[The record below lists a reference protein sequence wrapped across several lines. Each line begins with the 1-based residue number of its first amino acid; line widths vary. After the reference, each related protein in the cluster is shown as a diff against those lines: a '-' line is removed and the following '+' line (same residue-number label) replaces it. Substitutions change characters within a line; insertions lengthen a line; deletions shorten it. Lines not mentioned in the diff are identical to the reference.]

1 MFSNSFMPR
10 FKKLLDIISEKANP
24 MKNTIAFLWLL
35 CTMCCSAQK
44 SEIKPYVRHLE
55 KVERKSA
62 KDYIIEQFKDNDIV
76 ILCERDHRDL
86 TQYELIKEVLSD
98 DYFKK
103 HVKNLF
109 TEIGVINLQP
119 EITEFLK
126 TKGLDS
132 LFVEN
137 KLKEFQF
144 NSSFWVLWEKYNYHY
159 LLRTIYDINN
169 SSDNQ
174 ISYYPSDSE
183 FDWQKVNTKEDY
195 LREQDFEIEPRDSI
209 MAYNIINTFEGLQPK
224 GNKKALVILNYRH
237 AFKMHLPRKNGEI
250 QENAAKYLFDYFGER
265 ATNIL
270 IHQAV
275 FRKKE
280 KDYAY
285 ALIQNGKW
293 DASLKALNIEDV
305 GFDLAGTAFGKDQ
318 LDLWSV
324 DSSYT
329 YEDAF
334 DGYVFFKPIE
344 EYQLVSCFDGFIPK
358 EREEEFIRR
367 FKIQLEY
374 QEETATLEKLND
386 ADFRKA
392 VLIEMN
398 TKRVVRYPNIEE
410 LIEVRD
416 NYIGNQD
423 KLNESSGQL

>member
-1 MFSNSFMPR
+1 MKYPFVF
-10 FKKLLDIISEKANP
+10 LL
-24 MKNTIAFLWLL
+24 LL
-35 CTMCCSAQK
+35 CTLYGNAQK
-44 SEIKPYVRHLE
+44 VEIAPYVHYLE
-55 KVERKSA
+55 NIERKSA
-62 KDYIIEQFKDNDIV
+62 KDYIIDQFKDHDIV
-76 ILCERDHRDL
+76 ILCERDHRDI

-137 KLKEFQF
+137 KLAEFQF
-144 NSSFWVLWEKYNYHY
+144 NSSFWILWEKYNYHY

-169 SSDNQ
+169 SSDDR

-183 FDWQKVNTKEDY
+183 FDWKKVDNLEEY
-195 LREQDFEIEPRDSI
+195 VREQDFEIEPRDSI
-209 MAYNIINTFEGLQPK
+209 MAYNIINTFERSNPD
-224 GNKKALVILNYRH
+224 GNKKALVILNFRH
-237 AFKMHLPRKNGEI
+237 AFKTHVPRNNGEI
-250 QENAAKYLFDYFGER
+250 QENAAKYLFDYFGDR

-280 KDYAY
+280 KDYSY

-293 DASLKALNIEDV
+293 DASFKFLNIEDV
-305 GFDLAGTAFGKDQ
+305 GFDLTKTVFGKDN
-318 LDLWSV
+318 LDLWPV
-324 DSSYT
+324 ASSYL

-334 DGYVFFKPIE
+334 DGYVFYKPIE
-344 EYQLVSCFDGFIPK
+344 AYQLVSYFDGLVSK
-358 EREEEFIRR
+358 EREGEFFRR
-367 FKIQLEY
+367 FKIHLAY
-374 QEETATLEKLND
+374 QEDTVTLEKLKD

-392 VLIEMN
+392 VLNEMN
-398 TKRVVRYPNIEE
+398 TKRVNRYPNIEE
-410 LIEVRD
+410 LMEVREKYLKD
-416 NYIGNQD
+416 
-423 KLNESSGQL
+423 

>member
-1 MFSNSFMPR
+1 MKYTFLF
-10 FKKLLDIISEKANP
+10 LL
-24 MKNTIAFLWLL
+24 LL
-35 CTMCCSAQK
+35 CSMFGNAQK
-44 SEIKPYVRHLE
+44 RDIEPYVNFLE
-55 KVERKSA
+55 NVERKSA
-62 KDYIIEQFKDNDIV
+62 KDYIIEQFKDHDIV

-132 LFVEN
+132 LYVEN

-144 NSSFWVLWEKYNYHY
+144 NSSFWVLWEKYNYQY

-183 FDWQKVNTKEDY
+183 FDWQKVDNLEEY
-195 LREQDFEIEPRDSI
+195 VREQDFEIEPRDSI
-209 MAYNIINTFEGLQPK
+209 MAYNIINTFERLRPNK
-224 GNKKALVILNYRH
+224 DKKALVILNYRH
-237 AFKMHLPRKNGEI
+237 AFKMHVPRNNGEI
-250 QENAAKYLFDYFGER
+250 QENAAKYLFDYFGDR

-280 KDYAY
+280 KDYSY

-293 DASLKALNIEDV
+293 DASFKALNLEDI
-305 GFDLAGTAFGKDQ
+305 GFDLSRTAFGRDS
-318 LDLWSV
+318 LDLWPV
-324 DSSYT
+324 ASSYT
-329 YEDAF
+329 YEDTF
-334 DGYVFFKPIE
+334 DGFVFYRPIE
-344 EYQLVSCFDGFIPK
+344 DYQLVSYFDGFIPK
-358 EREEEFIRR
+358 EREEEFFRR
-367 FKIQLEY
+367 FRIHLAY
-374 QEETATLEKLND
+374 QEDTVTLEKLKD

-398 TKRVVRYPNIEE
+398 TKKVRRYPNIEE
-410 LIEVRD
+410 LIGVRD
-416 NYIGNQD
+416 D
-423 KLNESSGQL
+423 FLKD